1 MKITHDVIADLWPL
15 YLSGDASADTR
26 SFVEEFLKSDPSFER
41 RLRED
46 ESARIL
52 AAVPTHLEPDHELK
66 TLHETRK
73 AMIKREWP
81 LFFAMMFT
89 CFAFGRIVSDTSWDV
104 SPRNFIATAAIAA
117 AFWVLFLVRLARRLA
132 IKW

>member
-26 SFVEEFLKSDPSFER
+26 AVIQEFLSSDPSFER

-46 ESARIL
+46 ASARIL

-66 TLHETRK
+66 ALNETRK

-117 AFWVLFLVRLARRLA
+117 AFWVLFFVRLARRLA
-132 IKW
+132 VR